1 MFKEDKFNYDIENM
15 KKDFAIE
22 NMSINSDEVNMLK
35 KFSNNEITVNEMV
48 DSIKNSFKTEA

>member
-1 MFKEDKFNYDIENM
+1 M

-22 NMSINSDEVNMLK
+22 NMSINADEVNMLK

>member
-22 NMSINSDEVNMLK
+22 NMSIDADEVNMLK

>member
-22 NMSINSDEVNMLK
+22 NMSINADEVNMLK

-48 DSIKNSFKTEA
+48 DSIKNSFKTEE